1 MFFPSFT
8 QFILPMKR
16 NVLLLF
22 LLLLGALQVSA
33 QRSPVDESD
42 QNINNIPRKGQRVSL
57 QLDNKRVE
65 TSWIKQLSEQ
75 FPGKVKNNKGIITMT
90 GITIPEISPTPISV
104 ISRVDA
110 LPTGTGV
117 WWSIDL
123 GNAYLGQASTPNQWK
138 AGEKYL
144 KDFARAMYRED
155 LVAQIT
161 DAEKA
166 LVTSQNNHYSV
177 IGKAD
182 AIKKDIERNKARKME
197 IQQQLAANAAE
208 LQQLNNQVDSNLKEQ
223 EAARA
228 DIVNM
233 RVALEAVKERMSKI
247 E

>member
-1 MFFPSFT
+1 
-8 QFILPMKR
+8 MKR
-16 NVLLLF
+16 NALLLF
-22 LLLLGALQVSA
+22 LFLLGALHVSA
-33 QRSPVDESD
+33 QRSPVDEAD
-42 QNINNIPRKGQRVSL
+42 QNINNIPRKGQRVSM

-65 TSWIKQLSEQ
+65 TSWIKQLNDQ
-75 FPGKVKNNKGIITMT
+75 FPGKVKNNKGTITMD
-90 GITIPEISPTPISV
+90 GVTIPDISPTPVRV
-104 ISRVDA
+104 ISRVEA

-123 GNAYLGQASTPNQWK
+123 GNAYLGQASTPTQWK

-166 LVTSQNNHYSV
+166 LVTSQNNHMSV
-177 IGKAD
+177 IAKSD
-182 AIKKDIERNKARKME
+182 AVKKEIDRNKARKME

-208 LQQLNNQVDSNLKEQ
+208 LQHLNNQVDSNLKEQ

-228 DIVNM
+228 DIVNQ
-233 RVALEAVKERMSKI
+233 RVALEAVKERMGKI

>member
-1 MFFPSFT
+1 
-8 QFILPMKR
+8 MKR
-16 NVLLLF
+16 NILVLF
-22 LLLLGALQVSA
+22 CLLLGALHASA
-33 QRSPVDESD
+33 QRSPVDEAD

-75 FPGKVKNNKGIITMT
+75 FPGKVKNNKGIITAD
-90 GITIPEISPTPISV
+90 GVTIADISPTPVRI

-123 GNAYLGQASTPNQWK
+123 GNAYLGQASTPTQWK
-138 AGEKYL
+138 AAEKYL
-144 KDFARAMYRED
+144 KDFARSMYRED

-166 LVTSQNNHYSV
+166 LVNSQNNNMSV
-177 IGKAD
+177 IEKSSN
-182 AIKKDIERNKARKME
+182 IKKDIEKNKARKVE
-197 IQQQLAANAAE
+197 IQQMLAANAAE
-208 LQQLNNQVDSNLKEQ
+208 LQQFNNMIDTNLKEQ

-228 DIVNM
+228 YIVNM
-233 RVALEAVKERMSKI
+233 RVALEAVKERMTKI

>member
-1 MFFPSFT
+1 
-8 QFILPMKR
+8 MKR
-16 NVLLLF
+16 NALLF
-22 LLLLGALQVSA
+22 FFFLLGALHVSA
-33 QRSPVDESD
+33 QRSPVDEAD
-42 QNINNIPRKGQRVSL
+42 QNINNIPRKGQRVSM
-57 QLDNKRVE
+57 QLDNRRVE
-65 TSWIKQLSEQ
+65 AAWIKQLSDQ
-75 FPGKVKNNKGIITMT
+75 FPGKVKNNKGTITME
-90 GITIPEISPTPISV
+90 GVTIADISPTPVRI
-104 ISRVDA
+104 ISRVEA

-123 GNAYLGQASTPNQWK
+123 GNAYLGQASTPTQWK

-166 LVTSQNNHYSV
+166 LVTSQNNHMSV
-177 IGKAD
+177 IAKSD
-182 AIKKDIERNKARKME
+182 AVKKDIEKNKARKLE

-208 LQQLNNQVDSNLKEQ
+208 LQQLNNQVDTNLKEQ

-228 DIVNM
+228 DIVNQ
-233 RVALEAVKERMSKI
+233 RLALDAVKDRMGKI

>member
-1 MFFPSFT
+1 
-8 QFILPMKR
+8 MKR
-16 NVLLLF
+16 NILVLF
-22 LLLLGALQVSA
+22 LLLWGALQVSA
-33 QRSPVDESD
+33 QRSPVDEAD

-65 TSWIKQLSEQ
+65 TAWLKQLNEQ
-75 FPGKVKNNKGIITMT
+75 FPGKVKNNKGIITAAGVT
-90 GITIPEISPTPISV
+90 ITDISPTPVTI

-123 GNAYLGQASTPNQWK
+123 GNAYLGQASTPTQWK
-138 AGEKYL
+138 AAEKYL
-144 KDFARAMYRED
+144 KDFARLMYRED
-155 LVAQIT
+155 LVAQVT

-166 LVTSQNNHYSV
+166 LVNSQNSHMAV
-177 IGKAD
+177 ITKGD
-182 AIKKDIERNKARKME
+182 AIKKDIERNKARKIE
-197 IQQQLAANAAE
+197 IQQQLAANVAE
-208 LQQLNNQVDSNLKEQ
+208 LQQLNNQVDTNLKEQ

-233 RVALEAVKERMSKI
+233 RVALESVKERMSKI

>member
-1 MFFPSFT
+1 MN
-8 QFILPMKR
+8 K

-22 LLLLGALQVSA
+22 MLLLGAFQVSA

-42 QNINNIPRKGQRVSL
+42 QNINNIPRKGQRVSM

-65 TSWIKQLSEQ
+65 ASWIKQLSEQ
-75 FPGKVKNNKGIITMT
+75 FPGKVKNNKGIITMD
-90 GITIPEISPTPISV
+90 GVTIPDISPNPIRV
-104 ISRVDA
+104 ISRVEA

-123 GNAYLGQASTPNQWK
+123 GNAYLGQASTPTQWK
-138 AGEKYL
+138 AAEKYL
-144 KDFARAMYRED
+144 KDFARSMYRED

-166 LVTSQNNHYSV
+166 LVTSQNNHMSV
-177 IGKAD
+177 ISKAD
-182 AIKKDIERNKARKME
+182 AIKKDIERNKSRKVE

>member
-1 MFFPSFT
+1 MNRN
-8 QFILPMKR
+8 ILL
-16 NVLLLF
+16 VL
-22 LLLLGALQVSA
+22 LLLLGALRVSA
-33 QRSPVDESD
+33 QRSPVDEAD

-65 TSWIKQLSEQ
+65 TSWIKQLNEQ
-75 FPGKVKNNKGIITMT
+75 FPGKVKNNKGIITLD
-90 GITIPEISPTPISV
+90 GVTIADISPTPVRIISH
-104 ISRVDA
+104 VDP

-123 GNAYLGQASTPNQWK
+123 GNAYLGQAATPTQWK
-138 AGEKYL
+138 AGERYL
-144 KDFARAMYRED
+144 KNFARSMYRED

-166 LVTSQNNHYSV
+166 LVNSQNNHMAV
-177 IGKAD
+177 IAKQD
-182 AIKKDIERNKARKME
+182 AIKKEIEKNKARKIE
-197 IQQQLAANAAE
+197 IQQQLASNAAE
-208 LQQLNNQVDSNLKEQ
+208 LQQYNNQIDTNLKEQ

-233 RVALEAVKERMSKI
+233 RVALESVKERMSKI

>member
-1 MFFPSFT
+1 
-8 QFILPMKR
+8 MKR

-22 LLLLGALQVSA
+22 LLLLGALHVSA

-65 TSWIKQLSEQ
+65 TSWIKQLNEQ
-75 FPGKVKNNKGIITMT
+75 FPGKVKNNKGIITMD
-90 GITIPEISPTPISV
+90 GVTIPDISPTPVRI

-123 GNAYLGQASTPNQWK
+123 GNAYLGQASTPSQWK

-144 KDFARAMYRED
+144 KDFARSMYRED

-166 LVTSQNNHYSV
+166 LVTSQNNHMAV
-177 IGKAD
+177 ISKSD
-182 AIKKDIERNKARKME
+182 AIKKDIERNKARKIE
-197 IQQQLAANAAE
+197 IQQQLAANVAE
-208 LQQLNNQVDSNLKEQ
+208 LQQLNNQVDANLKEQ

-233 RVALEAVKERMSKI
+233 RVALESVKERMSKI

>member
-1 MFFPSFT
+1 MT
-8 QFILPMKR
+8 K
-16 NVLLLF
+16 NLLFVF

-65 TSWIKQLSEQ
+65 AAWLKQLNEQ
-75 FPGKVKNNKGIITMT
+75 FPGKVKNNKGIITMD
-90 GITIPEISPTPISV
+90 GVTIPDISPTPVRV

-123 GNAYLGQASTPNQWK
+123 GNAYLGQASTPTQWK
-138 AGEKYL
+138 SAEKYL
-144 KDFARAMYRED
+144 KDFARSMYRED

-166 LVTSQNNHYSV
+166 LVTSQNNHMSV
-177 IGKAD
+177 ISKAD
-182 AIKKDIERNKARKME
+182 AIKKDIERNKARKLE

>member
-1 MFFPSFT
+1 M
-8 QFILPMKR
+8 
-16 NVLLLF
+16 
-22 LLLLGALQVSA
+22 
-33 QRSPVDESD
+33 
-42 QNINNIPRKGQRVSL
+42 
-57 QLDNKRVE
+57 
-65 TSWIKQLSEQ
+65 
-75 FPGKVKNNKGIITMT
+75 
-90 GITIPEISPTPISV
+90 
-104 ISRVDA
+104 DA

-123 GNAYLGQASTPNQWK
+123 GNAYLGQAATPTQWK

-166 LVTSQNNHYSV
+166 LVTSQNNHVAV
-177 IGKAD
+177 IAKAD
-182 AIKKDIERNKARKME
+182 AVKKEIEKNKARKME

-208 LQQLNNQVDSNLKEQ
+208 LLQYNNQVDTNLKEQ

-228 DIVNM
+228 DIVNQ
-233 RVALEAVKERMSKI
+233 RVALEAVKERMGKI

>member
-1 MFFPSFT
+1 MNRK
-8 QFILPMKR
+8 L
-16 NVLLLF
+16 VLLLAW
-22 LLLLGALQVSA
+22 LLGGSLHAMA
-33 QRSPVDESD
+33 QRSPVDEAD
-42 QNINNIPRKGQRVSL
+42 QNINGIPRKGQRVSL

-65 TSWIKQLSEQ
+65 TAWLKQLNEQ
-75 FPGKVKNNKGIITMT
+75 FPGKVKNTKGVITLD
-90 GITIPEISPTPISV
+90 GVTINEISGTPIRV
-104 ISRVDA
+104 ISHVDP

-123 GNAYLGQASTPNQWK
+123 GNAYLGQASTPAQWK

-144 KDFARAMYRED
+144 KDFARSMYRED

-166 LVTSQNNHYSV
+166 LVNSQNSHMSV
-177 IGKAD
+177 ISKQD
-182 AIKKDIERNKARKME
+182 AIKKEIEKNKARKLE

-208 LQQLNNQVDSNLKEQ
+208 LQQLNNQIDTNLKEQ

>member
-1 MFFPSFT
+1 M
-8 QFILPMKR
+8 
-16 NVLLLF
+16 
-22 LLLLGALQVSA
+22 LLLGALHVSA
-33 QRSPVDESD
+33 QRSPVDEAD
-42 QNINNIPRKGQRVSL
+42 QNINNIPRKGQRVSM

-65 TSWIKQLSEQ
+65 AAWLKQLNDQ
-75 FPGKVKNNKGIITMT
+75 FPGKVKNNKGTITMD
-90 GITIPEISPTPISV
+90 GVTIPDISATPVRV

-117 WWSIDL
+117 WWSMDL
-123 GNAYLGQASTPNQWK
+123 GNAYLGQASTPAQWK

-166 LVTSQNNHYSV
+166 LVTSQNNHVAV
-177 IGKAD
+177 ITKAD
-182 AIKKDIERNKARKME
+182 AVKKELEKNKARKLE
-197 IQQQLAANAAE
+197 IQQLLAANAAE
-208 LQQLNNQVDSNLKEQ
+208 LQQLNNQVDTNLKEQ

-228 DIVNM
+228 DIVNQ
-233 RVALEAVKERMSKI
+233 RVALEAVKERMGKI

>member
-1 MFFPSFT
+1 MNR
-8 QFILPMKR
+8 K
-16 NVLLLF
+16 
-22 LLLLGALQVSA
+22 LLLLLALLLGGSLRIMA
-33 QRSPVDESD
+33 QRSPVDEAD
-42 QNINNIPRKGQRVSL
+42 QNINGIPRKGQRVSL

-65 TSWIKQLSEQ
+65 NAWIKQLNEQ
-75 FPGKVKNNKGIITMT
+75 FPGKAKNNKGIITLD
-90 GITIPEISPTPISV
+90 GVTIPDIAPNPVRV

-123 GNAYLGQASTPNQWK
+123 GNAYLGQASTPMQWK

-144 KDFARAMYRED
+144 KDFARSMYRED

-166 LVTSQNNHYSV
+166 LVNSQNSHMAV
-177 IGKAD
+177 IAKQD
-182 AIKKDIERNKARKME
+182 AIKKDIEKNKAKKLE

-208 LQQLNNQVDSNLKEQ
+208 LQQLNNQIDTNLKEQ
-223 EAARA
+223 EAART

>member
-1 MFFPSFT
+1 M
-8 QFILPMKR
+8 
-16 NVLLLF
+16 
-22 LLLLGALQVSA
+22 LGALHVSA
-33 QRSPVDESD
+33 QRSPVDEAD
-42 QNINNIPRKGQRVSL
+42 QNINNIPRKGQRVSM
-57 QLDNKRVE
+57 QLDNRRVE
-65 TSWIKQLSEQ
+65 TSWIKQLSDQ
-75 FPGKVKNNKGIITMT
+75 FPGKVKNNKGTITMD
-90 GITIPEISPTPISV
+90 GVTIPDISPTPVRV
-104 ISRVDA
+104 ISRVEA

-123 GNAYLGQASTPNQWK
+123 GNAYLGQASTPTQWK

-166 LVTSQNNHYSV
+166 LVTSQNNHMSV
-177 IGKAD
+177 IAKSD
-182 AIKKDIERNKARKME
+182 AVKKEIEKNKARKLE
-197 IQQQLAANAAE
+197 IQQQLAVNAAE

-228 DIVNM
+228 DIVNQ
-233 RVALEAVKERMSKI
+233 RVALEAVKERMGKI

>member
-1 MFFPSFT
+1 MNRN
-8 QFILPMKR
+8 ILL
-16 NVLLLF
+16 VF
-22 LLLLGALQVSA
+22 LLLLGALHVSA
-33 QRSPVDESD
+33 QRSPVDEAD

-65 TSWIKQLSEQ
+65 TSWIKQLNDQ
-75 FPGKVKNNKGIITMT
+75 FPGKVKNNKGIITMD
-90 GITIPEISPTPISV
+90 GVTIPDISPTPIRV

-123 GNAYLGQASTPNQWK
+123 GNAYLGQASTPTQWK
-138 AGEKYL
+138 SAEKYL
-144 KDFARAMYRED
+144 KDFARSMYRED

-166 LVTSQNNHYSV
+166 LVNSQNNHMAV
-177 IGKAD
+177 IAKQD
-182 AIKKDIERNKARKME
+182 AIKKEIEKNKARKLE
-197 IQQQLAANAAE
+197 IQQMLAANAAE
-208 LQQLNNQVDSNLKEQ
+208 LQQFNNQIDTNLKEQ

>member
-1 MFFPSFT
+1 
-8 QFILPMKR
+8 MKR
-16 NVLLLF
+16 NVLLFLF
-22 LLLLGALQVSA
+22 LLLGIGALPTMA
-33 QRSPVDESD
+33 QRSPVDEAD
-42 QNINNIPRKGQRVSL
+42 QNINNIPRKGQRVSM

-65 TSWIKQLSEQ
+65 TAWIKQLNDQ
-75 FPGKVKNNKGIITMT
+75 FPGKVKNNKGTITMDGVT
-90 GITIPEISPTPISV
+90 ITSISPTPVRV
-104 ISRVDA
+104 ISRVEA

-123 GNAYLGQASTPNQWK
+123 GNAYLGQASTPTQWK

-144 KDFARAMYRED
+144 KEFARAMYRED

-166 LVTSQNNHYSV
+166 LVTSQNNHTAV
-177 IGKAD
+177 IAKAD
-182 AIKKDIERNKARKME
+182 AVKREIEKNKARKLE

-228 DIVNM
+228 DIVSM
-233 RVALEAVKERMSKI
+233 RVALDAVKDRMNKL